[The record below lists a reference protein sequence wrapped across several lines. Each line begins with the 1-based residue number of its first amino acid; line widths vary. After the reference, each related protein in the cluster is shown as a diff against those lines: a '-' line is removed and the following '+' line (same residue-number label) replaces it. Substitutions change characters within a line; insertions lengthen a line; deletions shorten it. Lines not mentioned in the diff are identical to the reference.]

1 MTQVSTSRK
10 KTLILGASGMLG
22 NAVYRVFAEDDSLE
36 VTGTTRTSSLS
47 TLGIGPNSTL
57 VAGIDA
63 ENFDSLVGLFSKVK
77 PEVVINCVG
86 LVKQIDEGND
96 VLSAIPINAMLPHR
110 LARLC
115 ALIGARF
122 IHVST
127 DCVFSGSRGG
137 YSEADVP
144 DAPDVYGRSKLLGE
158 VDYPNAVTLRT
169 SIIGHEL
176 RSGRG
181 LIDWFLAQHGEISGF
196 KRAFFS
202 GLPTVELATVIKSY
216 VMPNPDLRGVFHV
229 SAESISKYDLLTLV
243 AKTYGKSIQ
252 INPNESF
259 VIDRSLD
266 STRFRKATGYQ
277 APHWPELVQ
286 RMHQYF
292 KSM

>member
-1 MTQVSTSRK
+1 MTQAPTARRI
-10 KTLILGASGMLG
+10 LILGASGMLG
-22 NAVYRVFAEDDSLE
+22 NAVYRVFAADKSLS
-36 VTGTTRTSSLS
+36 VTGTVRASLTPKLAEDRS
-47 TLGIGPNSTL
+47 AKIIT
-57 VAGIDA
+57 GIDV
-63 ENFDSLVGLFSKVK
+63 ESNDSLINLFTKVK
-77 PEVVINCVG
+77 PDVVINCVG
-86 LVKQIDEGND
+86 LVKQLDEGND
-96 VLSAIPINAMLPHR
+96 VLSAVPINSMLPHR
-110 LARLC
+110 LAKLC

-144 DAPDVYGRSKLLGE
+144 DAQDVYGRSKLLGE
-158 VDYPNAVTLRT
+158 VDYPNAITLRT

-181 LIDWFLAQHGEISGF
+181 LVDWFLAQEGEINGY

-202 GLPTVELATVIKSY
+202 GLPTVELAQVIKDH
-216 VMPNPDLRGVFHV
+216 VIPNPSLRGVFHV
-229 SAESISKYDLLTLV
+229 SAEAISKFDLLTLV
-243 AKTYGKSIQ
+243 AKIYGKAIQ

-259 VIDRSLD
+259 VIDRTLD
-266 STRFRKATGYQ
+266 STRFREATGYR
-277 APHWPELVQ
+277 APSWPELVQ